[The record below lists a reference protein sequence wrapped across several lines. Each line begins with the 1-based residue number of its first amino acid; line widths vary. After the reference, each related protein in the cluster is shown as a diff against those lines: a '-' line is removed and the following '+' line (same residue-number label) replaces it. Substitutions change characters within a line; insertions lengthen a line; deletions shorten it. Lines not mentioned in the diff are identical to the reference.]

1 MKKRLLAMLL
11 CVAMVASLL
20 TVGVAAD
27 VGEENVESTD
37 VVEHT
42 VEIDTYSASDATNA
56 SASSSTEGLISFTV
70 TDVNGDDI
78 SLLDGGVSIRLGEQY
93 TFKVQFSDPDSIKS
107 VYVTSTIGDEVK
119 MLEAVRS
126 GDIFVTS
133 GYFDSDP
140 DYTPGS
146 VGVKYTEIIKNIDVN
161 APVDWQSMV
170 DTFEDKP
177 EVKAIEADGEN
188 VNAQFDLSGLLKSE
202 SEVLLDVAVELYD
215 NTYGTSF
222 DDFIGAY
229 KNYEEL
235 LNYELNDNTTVYVD
249 KTGIQTYFMLVEEKV
264 DNGEKFVKLLM
275 EVDDDQNLKD
285 VAEALGE
292 VGTII
297 DFANSYLDINAEANE
312 LREEISSRRD
322 LNTEEAEALNDKVDE
337 YESDKQLFNLSMTV
351 LPLIAASAAPTA
363 GASIIFGG
371 IVGMISVA
379 ANYFWDYR
387 VGMITGSEPVNTSFV
402 SNAHGTLLTHDILRE
417 MELSGSLKSGTY
429 CLEKNTPEDIV
440 VEYGTV
446 TLCLHGYGCDVKN
459 NGGTVIIYDC
469 GQNELKDGLGHVDI
483 TNNDGTVRF
492 NSGSGSIY
500 NYEGGKISVYDGS
513 VRITDYDP
521 GSEIN
526 IYGGTIGR
534 IRSSDANILIDTK
547 GTTESIYNTYGETII
562 YDGTIKYIN
571 TTSGRITVYN
581 GTIGDES
588 HSISGGESSSI
599 EIHNGQFKG
608 FIGCSGDLTIW
619 NGAFFDSVSGSC
631 GNVVIHDGLFNGP
644 VRASGNNFIPSS
656 LVINDG
662 TFYAEGSD
670 LWNVHSSRGAVEI
683 NDGTFYMS
691 GYGNYET
698 PTYNISI
705 SSAFNKAEINGG
717 TFISED
723 GYNIDNSANIETD
736 SSYANTGLTI
746 NGGYFKGNQYSIKN
760 INGLMTINGGT
771 FEQFGQDNNDYCC
784 ILNGYYRVSE
794 PHSITINSGT
804 FSGYNRCI
812 ENNGVIDINGGS
824 FSQVEEEAFYSM
836 LIENKGEMTIDGGV
850 FTSNAETIRNG
861 RPYTDEEG
869 TLTINNGTFS
879 RIGQAEKYLRC
890 IYNEEE
896 SAFTLNGGTFNIFNT
911 YSCIYSAGR
920 LTINGGKI
928 KANDNCSYCIT
939 SSGNTTINDGVLE
952 IDDGF
957 AAISFDEESIESFV
971 ITGLI
976 VKGNETS
983 CGIQSQAVTL
993 LVDSD
998 FALEIDSSR
1007 DAFAY
1012 KSGLSQQYGDIK
1024 VTVSLANGYTG
1035 DLRYYNSKESE
1046 GVTLSANEF
1055 DQIDFSSDYLRL
1067 EAENVPPGGPDD
1079 EPETD
1084 CDHSYVTTVIEPTCE
1099 NRGYT
1104 VYTCT
1109 KCGHTYTGDYVDA
1122 TGHSYGEWIV
1132 THEPTDST
1140 TGQRERTCSVCK
1152 EKEVE
1157 IIPATGTNTP
1167 IIVGPG
1173 WTPTFSVNTPVKTEN
1188 GNVSISETRAE
1199 ENDTV
1204 IITVNPDNGYEL
1216 DKLIV
1221 TDDNGNEIGVVGL
1234 GNGKFEFT
1242 MPATAVSIEATFVEA
1257 KVNTFVDVSVADWF
1271 VDAVEYVVRHSIM
1284 EGISDN
1290 EFAPL
1295 STMSRAMVWTILARI
1310 DGETVTGSNWIATA
1324 MKWAT
1329 DDGVSDGTD
1338 ANGLV
1343 TREQFATM
1351 LWRYAGEPA
1360 SDYSLAAYTDASGVS
1375 DWAQAAMC
1383 WAVENG
1389 IITGVSAT
1397 TIDPQGTATRAQA
1410 AAMLMRFIENIG

>member
-20 TVGVAAD
+20 TVGAVADNAPIAAID
-27 VGEENVESTD
+27 GAVM
-37 VVEHT
+37 EHT
-42 VEIDTYSASDATNA
+42 VDIGELSDDEATYT
-56 SASSSTEGLISFTV
+56 ASSSSGEDGLVSLTV
-70 TDVNGDDI
+70 TDINGDEI
-78 SLLDGGVSIRLGEQY
+78 SLLDGGVAIRLGSEY
-93 TFKVQFSDPDSIKS
+93 TFKAGFSDPDSIKS
-107 VYVTSTIGDEVK
+107 VYITSTIGSDVK
-119 MLEAVRS
+119 MLEAVRN
-126 GDIFVTS
+126 GDVFVTS
-133 GYFDSDP
+133 GYFDGDSN
-140 DYTPGS
+140 YIPGS
-146 VGVKYTEIIKNIDVN
+146 IGVKYTVIPKTIDIN
-161 APVDWQSMV
+161 APVDWQPMI
-170 DTFEDKP
+170 DAFEDTA
-177 EVKAIEADGEN
+177 EVTAMETAGEN
-188 VNAQFDLSGLLKSE
+188 VSAQFDLSGLLKSE
-202 SEVLLDVAVELYD
+202 AGVLLNVAVEMYD
-215 NTYGTSF
+215 ESYGTSF

-229 KNYEEL
+229 NNYKEL
-235 LNYELNDNTTVYVD
+235 LSYELNDSTTVYVD
-249 KTGIQTYFMLVEEKV
+249 KTGVQTYFMLVEEKV

-312 LREEISSRRD
+312 LREEISGRRD

-429 CLEKNTPEDIV
+429 CLEKNTSEDIV
-440 VEYGTV
+440 VEYGTI

-459 NGGTVIIYDC
+459 NGGTIIIYDC
-469 GQNELKDGLGHVDI
+469 GQNELRDGLGHVDI

-513 VRITDYDP
+513 VGITDYDP
-521 GSEIN
+521 ASEIN
-526 IYGGTIGR
+526 IYGGTIGT

-619 NGAFFDSVSGSC
+619 NGTFFDSVRVSC
-631 GNVVIHDGLFNGP
+631 GNLIIHDGLFNEP
-644 VRASGNNFIPSS
+644 VGAGGNNFTPSS

-670 LWNVHSSRGAVEI
+670 LYNVGSSRGTVEI
-683 NDGTFYMS
+683 NGGSFYMS
-691 GYGNYET
+691 GYGNYEAS
-698 PTYNISI
+698 TYNISI

-771 FEQFGQDNNDYCC
+771 FEQFGQDNSDYCC

-836 LIENKGEMTIDGGV
+836 LIDNMGEMTIDGGL

-861 RPYTDEEG
+861 GTLTDEDG
-869 TLTINNGTFS
+869 TLTINAGIFNKNG
-879 RIGQAEKYLRC
+879 EVEEYLSC
-890 IYNEEE
+890 IHNEEE
-896 SAFTLNGGTFNIFNT
+896 SIMTVNGGTFNMQKGS
-911 YSCIYSAGR
+911 YCIDSDGTA
-920 LTINGGKI
+920 TINGGTFNVTSNLSCVNSNGNLTVNYAVFNMSGGFTGI
-928 KANDNCSYCIT
+928 TTENDNIVI
-939 SSGNTTINDGVLE
+939 SGLRFKGPTIPWGVR
-952 IDDGF
+952 
-957 AAISFDEESIESFV
+957 A
-971 ITGLI
+971 
-976 VKGNETS
+976 
-983 CGIQSQAVTL
+983 QAVTL
-993 LVDSD
+993 SVDD
-998 FALEIDSSR
+998 NFFLEIDSDSY
-1007 DAFAY
+1007 AFY
-1012 KSGLSQQYGDIK
+1012 KRGDSTAPDII
-1024 VTVSLANGYTG
+1024 VNIELANGYTG
-1035 DLRYYNSKESE
+1035 GLRYYDSKDSE
-1046 GVTLSANEF
+1046 GLTLSASEF

-1067 EAENVPPGGPDD
+1067 EAENVTPGGPDD
-1079 EPETD
+1079 EPGTD

-1099 NRGYT
+1099 NRGYA

-1109 KCGHTYTGDYVDA
+1109 KCGHTYTGNYVDA

-1132 THEPTDST
+1132 TREPTDST
-1140 TGQRERTCSVCK
+1140 AGQRERICSVCK
-1152 EKEVE
+1152 EKEIE
-1157 IIPATGTNTP
+1157 IIPATGTDTP

-1173 WTPTFSVNTPVKTEN
+1173 WTPSFSVNTPVKTEN
-1188 GNVSISETRAE
+1188 GNVSVSETRAE

-1204 IITVNPDNGYEL
+1204 VITVNPDYGYEL

-1221 TDDNGNEIGVVGL
+1221 TDANGNGIDVVAL

-1242 MPATAVSIEATFVEA
+1242 MPATAVSVEATFAEA
-1257 KVNTFVDVSVADWF
+1257 MVSTFVDVSVADWF
-1271 VDAVEYVVRHSIM
+1271 VDAVKYVVRHSIM

-1310 DGETVTGSNWIATA
+1310 DGETVTGAGWIDEALSWA
-1324 MKWAT
+1324 MA
-1329 DDGVSDGTD
+1329 DGISDGTD
-1338 ANGLV
+1338 PNGLV

-1351 LWRYAGEPA
+1351 LYRYAGEPEV
-1360 SDYSLAAYTDASGVS
+1360 SGNLSAYTDASSIS
-1375 DWAQAAMC
+1375 DWAQDAMT
-1383 WAVENG
+1383 WAVSNG
-1389 IITGVSAT
+1389 IITGVTAT
-1397 TIDPQGTATRAQA
+1397 TLEPQGTATRAQA
-1410 AAMLMRFIENIG
+1410 AAMLMRFVEM

>member
-20 TVGVAAD
+20 TVGAAAD
-27 VGEENVESTD
+27 VGEDNVESAD

-42 VEIDTYSASDATNA
+42 VEIDTYSERNTTNA
-56 SASSSTEGLISFTV
+56 SSSSSTDGLISFTV

-93 TFKVQFSDPDSIKS
+93 TFKAQFSDPDSIKS
-107 VYVTSTIGDEVK
+107 VYVTSAIGEEVK
-119 MLEAVRS
+119 MLEAVRN
-126 GDIFVTS
+126 GDVFVTS

-249 KTGIQTYFMLVEEKV
+249 KTGVQTYFMLVEEKV
-264 DNGEKFVKLLM
+264 DNGEKFVKMLM
-275 EVDDDQNLKD
+275 ELDDDQNLKD

-312 LREEISSRRD
+312 LREEISNRRD

-387 VGMITGSEPVNTSFV
+387 VGMLTSKASEGTSFA
-402 SNAHGTLLTHDILRE
+402 NDAHGTPIKYFYEADITE
-417 MELSGSLKSGTY
+417 SGTY
-429 CLEKNTPEDIV
+429 YIHTNHDITIS
-440 VEYGTV
+440 EGINV
-446 TLCLHGYGCDVKN
+446 TLCVHGSDCSITNRGANLTLMDCQNIQDGWSSSSERSSVGTRQGGHTVIENGHFAASVN
-459 NGGTVIIYDC
+459 NGTLDVNGGQVRVIASVGSIVEINNGVID
-469 GQNELKDGLGHVDI
+469 ELS
-483 TNNDGTVRF
+483 NDGGKVTL
-492 NSGSGSIY
+492 NNGLY
-500 NYEGGKISVYDGS
+500 NYISNGYDKQSNTLG
-513 VRITDYDP
+513 I
-521 GSEIN
+521 IN
-526 IYGGTIGR
+526 IRGGILDSDDASHRYGVSNGQGGELTIWPGVEIRAAVSNRNNGKLVIRGGTIEHGVHDF
-534 IRSSDANILIDTK
+534 SS
-547 GTTESIYNTYGETII
+547 ETII
-562 YDGTIKYIN
+562 YDGTIYGGIWGGGGSTIEIHDGKFYAESEACVDFGGRDAYMTIFDGEFYALSGASCVIVGANNDPKVNTGAHVTIENGSFISYGGECIDNHGNLIVRGGNFTSLPSEENSAPCIVSSWYGDTKIYDGVFSQHGGLYVANIEDYASMDIYGGLLIGREGASGVGGTPCTLYIN
-571 TTSGRITVYN
+571 KN
-581 GTIGDES
+581 
-588 HSISGGESSSI
+588 SSI
-599 EIHNGQFKG
+599 EI
-608 FIGCSGDLTIW
+608 
-619 NGAFFDSVSGSC
+619 DS
-631 GNVVIHDGLFNGP
+631 
-644 VRASGNNFIPSS
+644 
-656 LVINDG
+656 
-662 TFYAEGSD
+662 E
-670 LWNVHSSRGAVEI
+670 
-683 NDGTFYMS
+683 
-691 GYGNYET
+691 
-698 PTYNISI
+698 
-705 SSAFNKAEINGG
+705 
-717 TFISED
+717 
-723 GYNIDNSANIETD
+723 
-736 SSYANTGLTI
+736 
-746 NGGYFKGNQYSIKN
+746 KN
-760 INGLMTINGGT
+760 
-771 FEQFGQDNNDYCC
+771 
-784 ILNGYYRVSE
+784 
-794 PHSITINSGT
+794 
-804 FSGYNRCI
+804 
-812 ENNGVIDINGGS
+812 
-824 FSQVEEEAFYSM
+824 AFY
-836 LIENKGEMTIDGGV
+836 DGGK
-850 FTSNAETIRNG
+850 ATI
-861 RPYTDEEG
+861 
-869 TLTINNGTFS
+869 I
-879 RIGQAEKYLRC
+879 
-890 IYNEEE
+890 
-896 SAFTLNGGTFNIFNT
+896 
-911 YSCIYSAGR
+911 
-920 LTINGGKI
+920 
-928 KANDNCSYCIT
+928 
-939 SSGNTTINDGVLE
+939 
-952 IDDGF
+952 
-957 AAISFDEESIESFV
+957 
-971 ITGLI
+971 
-976 VKGNETS
+976 
-983 CGIQSQAVTL
+983 
-993 LVDSD
+993 
-998 FALEIDSSR
+998 
-1007 DAFAY
+1007 
-1012 KSGLSQQYGDIK
+1012 
-1024 VTVSLANGYTG
+1024 LAQGYTG
-1035 DLRYYNSKESE
+1035 GLRYYDSKDSE
-1046 GVTLSANEF
+1046 GVTLSASEF
-1055 DQIDFSSDYLRL
+1055 DKIDFSSDYLRL
-1067 EAENVPPGGPDD
+1067 EAEDVPPGGPDD
-1079 EPETD
+1079 EPGID
-1084 CDHSYVTTVIEPTCE
+1084 CDHSYVTTVVEPTCE

-1109 KCGHTYTGDYVDA
+1109 KCGHTYTGNYVDA

-1132 THEPTDST
+1132 TREPTDST
-1140 TGQRERTCSVCK
+1140 AGQRERICSVCK
-1152 EKEVE
+1152 EREVE
-1157 IIPATGTNTP
+1157 IIPATGTDTP

-1173 WTPTFSVNTPVKTEN
+1173 WTPSFSVNTPVKTEN

-1204 IITVNPDNGYEL
+1204 VITVNPDNGYEL

-1221 TDDNGNEIGVVGL
+1221 TDDNGNEIGVVAL